1 MDNEKLCEVFLK
13 KLKDIF
19 KGTDVFLI
27 YLINPQEQR
36 LELKYSLKTIASLH
50 IKEKHGDMIDR
61 WVIKHNRPLF
71 IEDVKKDF
79 RFSFNGIERKFSSC
93 IASPIS
99 LGDNIVGE
107 IRLESK
113 QSSFF
118 SMDDLRFLQTLS
130 EIFYI
135 FLENNELYRRMEE
148 LAIKDPLTNL
158 YLRNY
163 ALKRLKEE
171 IIRSARHS
179 RNIGI
184 LILDIDDFKKCND
197 TYGHLIGDMVLKHLS
212 SILKENIKVIGSI
225 LCRFGGEE
233 FLVILPNTSLQ
244 EARLLAQDLRQK
256 VKDAPLKI
264 RDKNIYMTISIGVAS
279 FPQDGKDIE
288 SILKKAD
295 DRLYI
300 AKRTGKDK
308 IC

>member
-1 MDNEKLCEVFLK
+1 MYRHQQKYK
-13 KLKDIF
+13 KALGFFEAYLSIKEEIKDTL
-19 KGTDVFLI
+19 G
-27 YLINPQEQR
+27 
-36 LELKYSLKTIASLH
+36 IARAHNNIGNAFQNLREYQKALAHYQISLH

-171 IIRSARHS
+171 IIRSTRYS

-212 SILKENIKVIGSI
+212 LILKEIS
-225 LCRFGGEE
+225 
-233 FLVILPNTSLQ
+233 LVILITPDVFFSL
-244 EARLLAQDLRQK
+244 
-256 VKDAPLKI
+256 P
-264 RDKNIYMTISIGVAS
+264 
-279 FPQDGKDIE
+279 
-288 SILKKAD
+288 
-295 DRLYI
+295 
-300 AKRTGKDK
+300 
-308 IC
+308 